1 MNQPTEVIAYRNPG
15 EYWYWHNLD
24 LVWGFIAL
32 LALAIY
38 LVFWIPVF
46 ISFRKDIYN
55 VRSWWEAFLLTL
67 FWPITL
73 PIIKN
78 S

>member
-1 MNQPTEVIAYRNPG
+1 MSQPTEVIAYRNPL
-15 EYWYWHNLD
+15 EHWYWHNLD

-32 LALAIY
+32 LVLAIY

-55 VRSWWEAFLLTL
+55 VRSWGEAFVLTL